1 MTPALDPARTTP
13 RAYAV
18 WIGLALA
25 AIAVALGALLGIAGP
40 LITVGAVVG
49 LLAAVVTLS
58 HIEIG
63 LWAVIAIITLLPF
76 GGLPFK
82 IVFTPTFLDLAMGAV
97 LMVYAIE
104 WMTGR
109 RRRVTL
115 TPAHGLIALFI
126 ALMLFSFTA
135 GLPNGPLTPNLLRQF
150 AEMLLNILFAVILV
164 DVVEERA
171 RLERLARIILIG
183 GALAAALGIG
193 LYALPDATAER
204 ALSALRVFNYPSG
217 GVLRY
222 VEDNPDNPER
232 AIATSVDPNALG
244 GLLAMIGALAAPQ
257 LLTRRTVLGHRGLA
271 VAVFGVIA
279 AGLVL
284 TFSRGALAALAAGLL
299 LIALLRYRRMV
310 GVLALGAAFL
320 LLLPAAQEYVAHFLA
335 GLQGQDLATQMRF
348 GEYKDALTLIGRYP
362 WLGVG
367 FAGAPDIDIYLGV
380 SNAYLLIASKM
391 GGVGL
396 AAFLLTMAVVLGW
409 ALAQR
414 RLVYQDEGLTALWL
428 GLLGGLAAA
437 LSVGLVDHYFFN
449 VAFQA
454 AGALFW
460 IFVGLSLAATRLAGQ
475 DPKPI
480 SY

>member
-1 MTPALDPARTTP
+1 MNSIGDSASISP
-13 RAYAV
+13 RRYAF
-18 WIGLALA
+18 WLGLALA
-25 AIAVALGALLGIAGP
+25 AAAVALGALLGFAGP
-40 LITVGAVVG
+40 LIALGVVAG
-49 LLAAVVTLS
+49 LAAALLALS
-58 HIEIG
+58 HLEIG
-63 LWAVIAIITLLPF
+63 LWATIAIITLLPF
-76 GGLPFK
+76 GGVPFK

-97 LMVYAIE
+97 VLVYALE

-109 RRRVTL
+109 RRRLTL
-115 TPAHGLIALFI
+115 TPAHGPIAIFL

-150 AEMLLNILFAVILV
+150 AEMLLSILFAVILV
-164 DVVEERA
+164 DYVDDRA
-171 RLERLARIILIG
+171 RLERLTRAILIG
-183 GALAAALGIG
+183 GALAAALGIV
-193 LYALPDATAER
+193 LYVLPDATAER

-222 VEDNPDNPER
+222 VEDNPENAER

-257 LLTRRTVLGHRGLA
+257 LLTRRTILGGRWLA
-271 VAVFGVIA
+271 LGVFGAITVA
-279 AGLVL
+279 LVL

-299 LIALLRYRRMV
+299 LITLLRYRWMV
-310 GVLALGAAFL
+310 AVLAAGAALL
-320 LLLPAAQEYVAHFLA
+320 LLLPATQEYVAHFLA

-348 GEYKDALTLIGRYP
+348 GEYKDALILIGRYP

-367 FAGAPDIDIYLGV
+367 FAGAPEIDIYLGV

-391 GGVGL
+391 GLIGL
-396 AAFLLTMAVVLGW
+396 AAFLLVMGVVLGW
-409 ALAQR
+409 ALARR
-414 RLVYQDEGLTALWL
+414 RLVYRDERLTSVWL
-428 GLLGGLAAA
+428 GLAAGLAAA

-460 IFVGLSLAATRLAGQ
+460 IFVGLSLAATRLGAAGA
-475 DPKPI
+475 
-480 SY
+480 